1 MDCDYYWTGGYS
13 RPIGEILSPKGW
25 IDYITFCIKDKNQSI
40 CGFDSYLISVDSK
53 RGIVKQID
61 LELIRNYIGVGIDL
75 SLVAIESLYEIL
87 KENPN
92 LDLSELEKI
101 LFFHQTDIEF
111 RKKIID
117 MINLALIYSKI

>member
-1 MDCDYYWTGGYS
+1 
-13 RPIGEILSPKGW
+13 
-25 IDYITFCIKDKNQSI
+25 
-40 CGFDSYLISVDSK
+40 
-53 RGIVKQID
+53 